1 MEGEATPGLLPL
13 SGSREGV
20 AMDDDDDEVAA
31 AIPDSPIADEDK
43 AKADA
48 SRASFNDHKGVD
60 WLGCTW
66 KELVTARPD
75 LKHVTFGAP
84 PATARK
90 DASGWQFVMPYVKV
104 DGQDFKAI
112 CCCPTGEGGSRGRKC
127 SGRAPL
133 TRRVVPRG
141 RGQIQQ

>member
-48 SRASFNDHKGVD
+48 SRAPAPEGVCETD
-60 WLGCTW
+60 LQNVDPVRRKHIGSIAGYHTAGCECFDRLERINADARGTSRVCW
-66 KELVTARPD
+66 RCLPVDELLRVSDDGLIGLQPD
-75 LKHVTFGAP
+75 RAFGC
-84 PATARK
+84 RGS
-90 DASGWQFVMPYVKV
+90 SG
-104 DGQDFKAI
+104 
-112 CCCPTGEGGSRGRKC
+112 
-127 SGRAPL
+127 
-133 TRRVVPRG
+133 
-141 RGQIQQ
+141 